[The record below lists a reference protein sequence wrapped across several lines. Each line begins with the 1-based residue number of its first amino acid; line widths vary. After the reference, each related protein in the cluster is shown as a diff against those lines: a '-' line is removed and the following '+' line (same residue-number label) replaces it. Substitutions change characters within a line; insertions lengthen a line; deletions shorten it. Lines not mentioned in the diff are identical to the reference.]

1 MNKFWAWAKADS
13 GGDELRI
20 DGYIA
25 QESWFGDEVTPRQ
38 FQAELAAHP
47 GDLTVWINSGGGECF
62 AAAQIYNLLKEHPGK
77 ITIKIDAIA
86 ASAASVIAMA
96 GDEILM
102 SPVSMM
108 MIHNPAAEIFGEV
121 SDLEKAIDELAE
133 VKESL
138 VNAYQARTGLSR
150 AKISKLMDA
159 ETHMN
164 AKAAVKLGF
173 ADGLLYGDM
182 DALSEVI
189 FDRHTPVI
197 AVAAAFRKK
206 LKPKE
211 IQEPGTSITAAME
224 RLNFISGGKT
234 S

>member
-1 MNKFWAWAKADS
+1 MHKFWAWAKNDS

-25 QESWFGDEVTPRQ
+25 QESWYGDEVTPRQ

-62 AAAQIYNLLKEHPGK
+62 AAARIYTMLREHKGK
-77 ITIKIDAIA
+77 VTVKIDAFA

-108 MIHNPAAEIFGEV
+108 MIHNPATEIFGEV

-133 VKESL
+133 VKECL
-138 VNAYQARTGLSR
+138 INAYQARTGLSR

-164 AKAAVKLGF
+164 AKAAVKRGF
-173 ADGLLYGDM
+173 ADGLLYGEL

-189 FDRHTPVI
+189 FDRHTPVV

-211 IQEPGTSITAAME
+211 PTEPGTSITAAME
-224 RLNFISGGKT
+224 RLILLDGGK
-234 S
+234 

>member
-1 MNKFWAWAKADS
+1 MNKFWAWAKAD

-25 QESWFGDEVTPRQ
+25 QESWFGDEVTPAA
-38 FQAELAAHP
+38 FQAELSAHP

-62 AAAQIYNLLKEHPGK
+62 AAARIYNMLKEHKGK
-77 ITIKIDAIA
+77 VTVKIDAIA

-108 MIHNPAAEIFGEV
+108 MIHNPATEIFGEV
-121 SDLEKAIDELAE
+121 ADLEKAIDELAE
-133 VKESL
+133 VKECL
-138 VNAYQARTGLSR
+138 INAYQARPRQSR
-150 AKISKLMDA
+150 ANISRLMDA

-164 AKAAVKLGF
+164 AKAAVKRGF
-173 ADGLLYGDM
+173 ADGLLYGEL

-189 FDRHTPVI
+189 FDRHTPVV

-211 IQEPGTSITAAME
+211 ITEPGISITAAFE
-224 RLNFISGGKT
+224 RLILLDGGKT

>member
-25 QESWFGDEVTPRQ
+25 QESWFGDEVTPAA

-62 AAAQIYNLLKEHPGK
+62 AAARIYNMLREHKGK
-77 ITIKIDAIA
+77 VTVKIDSLA

-96 GDEILM
+96 GDEVLI
-102 SPVSMM
+102 SPVAQI
-108 MIHNPAAEIFGEV
+108 MIHNPATDIFGEV
-121 SDLEKAIDELAE
+121 ADLERGIEMLGE
-133 VKESL
+133 IKESI
-138 VNAYQARTGLSR
+138 VNAYEIKTGLSR
-150 AKISKLMDA
+150 AKIAKMMDA
-159 ETHMN
+159 ETWLN

-173 ADGLLYGDM
+173 ADALLYGSAD
-182 DALSEVI
+182 DLEEAV
-189 FDRHTPVI
+189 FDRRTPAI
-197 AVAAAFRKK
+197 AVAAAFHQK

-211 IQEPGTSITAAME
+211 QPKAPGVTAASLE
-224 RLNFISGGKT
+224 QRLHLISH
-234 S
+234 

>member
-25 QESWFGDEVTPRQ
+25 QESWFGDEVTPAA

-62 AAAQIYNLLKEHPGK
+62 AAARIYNMLKEHKGK
-77 ITIKIDAIA
+77 VTVKIDAIA

-108 MIHNPAAEIFGEV
+108 MIHNPATEIFGEV
-121 SDLEKAIDELAE
+121 ADLEKAIDELAE
-133 VKESL
+133 VKECL
-138 VNAYQARTGLSR
+138 INAYQARTGLPRASISR
-150 AKISKLMDA
+150 LMDA

-164 AKAAVKLGF
+164 AKAAVKRGF

-189 FDRHTPVI
+189 FDRHTPVV

-211 IQEPGTSITAAME
+211 IKEPGTSITAAFE
-224 RLNFISGGKT
+224 RLNLLSGGKT